1 MMMKKKVVVG
11 KSFIHRRKR
20 KQLVGGWVGFFD
32 KQNRWGCLEGHPQ
45 VFGLGFEIRHDHILI
60 YTPSASFN

>member
-32 KQNRWGCLEGHPQ
+32 KQNRWGCLEGCETTAST
-45 VFGLGFEIRHDHILI
+45 GFWFRV
-60 YTPSASFN
+60 

>member
-20 KQLVGGWVGFFD
+20 KQLVVGGWVGFFD
-32 KQNRWGCLEGHPQ
+32 KQNRWGCLEG
-45 VFGLGFEIRHDHILI
+45 
-60 YTPSASFN
+60 